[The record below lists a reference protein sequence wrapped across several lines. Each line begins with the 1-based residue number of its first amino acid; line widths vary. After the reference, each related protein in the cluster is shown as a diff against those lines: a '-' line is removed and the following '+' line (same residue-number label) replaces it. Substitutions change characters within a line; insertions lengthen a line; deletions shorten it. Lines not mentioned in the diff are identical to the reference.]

1 MIMVHVLSTTHQSR
15 PGPSTERYRCA
26 LPHGKA
32 FTGRATLLSPAW
44 CTAVGLLHGRFTSE
58 AAVAA
63 EGRQTA
69 SQASW
74 LQSSPRPGRGG
85 AALPRG
91 RAFRGQRGTVPVT
104 LYHPFTAADRCH
116 GAHSQVA
123 GDAEDGRQQQSPC
136 RQSRA
141 QPRAGRSGAA
151 LLRWRA
157 SSDRVTRYV
166 RSGAIPPYARGEGRS
181 EGLFGASSGCCN
193 GPGGPAHSKPG

>member
-32 FTGRATLLSPAW
+32 FAGRATLLSPAW
-44 CTAVGLLHGRFTSE
+44 CTAVGLLHGRVTSE

-91 RAFRGQRGTVPVT
+91 RAFRGERGTVPVT

-141 QPRAGRSGAA
+141 QLRAGRSGAA
-151 LLRWRA
+151 LLRWPETGEDSDRA

-166 RSGAIPPYARGEGRS
+166 YVRSGAIPQ
-181 EGLFGASSGCCN
+181 
-193 GPGGPAHSKPG
+193 